1 MSQANE
7 NLYDVLGVP
16 PSASAEEIRRA
27 YRALARLIHPDLNP
41 GHDAASRFARLS
53 DAYAVLSDPARR
65 RAYDAGRPSLQ
76 SSLPRP
82 GPRSAGVV
90 GRGVLRGADV
100 ETAVRVS
107 LRAAAQGGQ
116 VEVAVPR
123 REVCAVCVG
132 IGVAE
137 GAARSRCPRCLGSGG
152 TRTPGEEC
160 SRCHGSGVIG
170 DPPCAGCGGS
180 GRRQGLT
187 SMVVTLP
194 SGVEHGQVL
203 RLKGDGDVGPRNGP
217 RGDLLLRI
225 EVDPDP
231 VLRRAGIDIL
241 MDLPVRADD
250 AAQGFAVEVP
260 TLRGPKKL
268 RIPAN
273 TADGTVLRIKGA
285 GIRLPAAWHRG
296 DQFVIVHV
304 HPDLAR
310 PEFD

>member
-1 MSQANE
+1 
-7 NLYDVLGVP
+7 
-16 PSASAEEIRRA
+16 
-27 YRALARLIHPDLNP
+27 
-41 GHDAASRFARLS
+41 
-53 DAYAVLSDPARR
+53 
-65 RAYDAGRPSLQ
+65 
-76 SSLPRP
+76 
-82 GPRSAGVV
+82 
-90 GRGVLRGADV
+90 
-100 ETAVRVS
+100 
-107 LRAAAQGGQ
+107 
-116 VEVAVPR
+116 
-123 REVCAVCVG
+123 
-132 IGVAE
+132 
-137 GAARSRCPRCLGSGG
+137 
-152 TRTPGEEC
+152 
-160 SRCHGSGVIG
+160 
-170 DPPCAGCGGS
+170 
-180 GRRQGLT
+180 
-187 SMVVTLP
+187 MVVTLP